1 MNKTIRTEIFTR
13 LEHHFND
20 DWTLSAAYSYRFGK
34 AHNHYGMGGTS
45 TINVDGSTALVA
57 LKEQFHPKEHSFDL
71 HLDGKYPLF
80 GRQHEMQIGVS
91 HNAYKYRLQH
101 GAFILIG
108 ADSSSYMRNGGYGTA
123 ISINFPARK
132 IKATGYIPVFEEENG
147 ATPQPQQDR
156 WTTLKSHKTYTLAQQ
171 PPEPYDLLKQS
182 DPRLL
187 DWLSQA
193 DGRSE

>member
-1 MNKTIRTEIFTR
+1 MLAGANGFQP
-13 LEHHFND
+13 
-20 DWTLSAAYSYRFGK
+20 AARATWLPS
-34 AHNHYGMGGTS
+34 
-45 TINVDGSTALVA
+45 
-57 LKEQFHPKEHSFDL
+57 EHSRDTPCL
-71 HLDGKYPLF
+71 EDPLGDDSLAIKNQILTLNMKYWLSC
-80 GRQHEMQIGVS
+80 GSYGVRQT
-91 HNAYKYRLQH
+91 AYKYRLQH

-132 IKATGYIPVFEEENG
+132 IKATGYIQIFEEENG

-187 DWLSQA
+187 DWLSHV
-193 DGRSE
+193 DGR